1 MVVYNYFI
9 KLLVKDKEIK
19 SYFTNFVVLKIAMKK
34 IDRETVQK
42 ILDTAE
48 IVDVVSDFVHLKR
61 RGAGYIGLCP
71 FHNER
76 TPSFSVS
83 KSKGICKCFSC
94 GKGGSPVNF
103 LMELE
108 QMSYYDALR
117 YLAKKY
123 HIEIKEHEMT
133 DKEREEAT
141 ERESMLAVSE
151 FALQHFESNLK
162 NTEDGLDIGLS
173 YFRERGIND
182 ASIKKFRLGYSLE
195 KRDDLLSS
203 AKAKGYNEKYL
214 VSTGLCVQNEGGR
227 IYDRFKGRV
236 MYPILGISGKVL
248 GFGGRTLRKDK
259 DVAKYVN
266 SPESVI
272 YRKSYEL
279 YGLYQAK
286 QAIVK
291 KDKCILVEGYMDVI
305 SMSQSGV
312 ENVVASSGTSL
323 TEGQI
328 RLIHRFT
335 ENVTVIY
342 DSDPAGIK
350 ASLRGIDMLLAE
362 GLNIKVMLLPE
373 GDDPDSFAQSH
384 STAELE
390 EYLASHEQDFISF
403 KTSILLQGAENDPVQ
418 RSKAITDIVGSISVI
433 PDDITRALYIKECS
447 RRLDIE
453 ERLLTRQVA
462 KKITDR
468 IEKETQ
474 QRQRQVAKQTLD
486 AIEDVEPQ
494 VVIDEDLQNEHQNTQ
509 PLQIDAIAIGNKD
522 SKFLEPY
529 EREVLRYA
537 LKYGMLT
544 ICELCDE
551 NGNTSPIN
559 VVQYID
565 SELKGDDMNFSNQD
579 YAHVYEVL
587 HEIIDAQFAIDYQQC
602 VERLSAER
610 EAMRLSGIAEI
621 QQSAIDL
628 ADITRQEQILLQK
641 CDNYYQSQLVD
652 FCMMYIA
659 RVLVSSPNDVVRR
672 ITTNLVSDKYV
683 LSKVHTKYAKIETE
697 QDKLNELVP
706 RAIYEWKDAILEC
719 QVRDVRAKLK
729 EASEA
734 GDTQA
739 MNILMNRNMELQKI
753 KSEFAKYLGE
763 RIIAPRK

>member
-1 MVVYNYFI
+1 
-9 KLLVKDKEIK
+9 
-19 SYFTNFVVLKIAMKK
+19 MKK

-42 ILDTAE
+42 ILDAAD
-48 IVDVVSDFVHLKR
+48 IVDVVSDFVSLKR
-61 RGAGYIGLCP
+61 RGANYIGLCP

-108 QMSYYDALR
+108 QMSYNDALR

-133 DKEREEAT
+133 EAEREAAT
-141 ERESMLAVSE
+141 ERESMLAVNE
-151 FALQHFESNLK
+151 FALQHFENNLN
-162 NTEDGLDIGLS
+162 NTDDGRDIGLS

-182 ASIKKFRLGYSLE
+182 VSIKKFRLGYSLD
-195 KRDDLLSS
+195 KRDDLLTS
-203 AKAKGYNEKYL
+203 AKTKGYNEKYL
-214 VSTGLCVQNEGGR
+214 VNTGLCIQNEGGK

-266 SPESVI
+266 SPESII

-305 SMSQSGV
+305 SMSQSGI

-373 GDDPDSFAQSH
+373 GEDPDSFAQSH
-384 STAELE
+384 STSELE
-390 EYLASHEQDFISF
+390 EYLASHEQDFIEF
-403 KTSILLQGAENDPVQ
+403 KTSILLQGAENDPIQ
-418 RSKAITDIVGSISVI
+418 RSKAINDIVRSISVV
-433 PDDITRALYIKECS
+433 PDEITRTIYIKECS
-447 RRLDIE
+447 RQLEFDE
-453 ERLLTRQVA
+453 KLLTRQVA
-462 KKITDR
+462 KKIADR
-468 IEKETQ
+468 REKESQ
-474 QRQRQVAKQTLD
+474 QRQRQTAAQSIEPLVDVDQPQV
-486 AIEDVEPQ
+486 EDVEWQNAEVKPKQ
-494 VVIDEDLQNEHQNTQ
+494 TPTNVVDQKMSQY
-509 PLQIDAIAIGNKD
+509 
-522 SKFLEPY
+522 LEPY
-529 EREVLRYA
+529 EREVLRYV

-544 ICELCDE
+544 LCEEFDTK
-551 NGNTSPIN
+551 GNTALIN
-559 VVQYID
+559 VLDYVVR
-565 SELKGDDMNFSNQD
+565 ELAEDEITFSNPR
-579 YAHVYEVL
+579 YAKV
-587 HEIIDAQFAIDYQQC
+587 F
-602 VERLSAER
+602 
-610 EAMRLSGIAEI
+610 
-621 QQSAIDL
+621 
-628 ADITRQEQILLQK
+628 
-641 CDNYYQSQLVD
+641 
-652 FCMMYIA
+652 
-659 RVLVSSPNDVVRR
+659 DVVRNEAVSSFDSDLR
-672 ITTNLVSDKYV
+672 RKDIQLQEEKQKMLAEGIAKIQKNAINLSEIKGQEKKLEEDCEAVYQNNLIEYRTMYIVNGLISSPDDVVRKVTTNLVSEKYV
-683 LSKVHTKYAKIETE
+683 LSKVHTKYSKIDTE
-697 QDKLNELVP
+697 QDKIVDLVP
-706 RAIYEWKDAILEC
+706 RAIFEWKDAILEC
-719 QVRDVRAKLK
+719 KLRDIKAQLRSCTDVNEQLA
-729 EASEA
+729 
-734 GDTQA
+734 
-739 MNILMNRNMELQKI
+739 LMSQCMELQQIKI
-753 KSEFAKYLGE
+753 EFAKYLGE
-763 RIIAPRK
+763 RIVAPRK

>member
-1 MVVYNYFI
+1 MRR
-9 KLLVKDKEIK
+9 
-19 SYFTNFVVLKIAMKK
+19 

-42 ILDTAE
+42 ILDTAD
-48 IVDVVSDFVHLKR
+48 IVDVVSDFVSLKR
-61 RGAGYIGLCP
+61 RGANYIGLCP

-108 QMSYYDALR
+108 QMSYHDALR

-133 DKEREEAT
+133 DAEREAVT

-151 FALQHFESNLK
+151 FALQHFEHNLN
-162 NTEDGLDIGLS
+162 NTDDGRDIGLS
-173 YFRERGIND
+173 YFHERGIND
-182 ASIKKFRLGYSLE
+182 AAIKKFRLGYSLE
-195 KRDDLLSS
+195 KRDDLAST

-214 VSTGLCVQNEGGR
+214 VDSGLCIQNEQGK

-236 MYPILGISGKVL
+236 MYPILSVSGKVL

-259 DVAKYVN
+259 EVAKYVN

-305 SMSQSGV
+305 SMSQSGI

-362 GLNIKVMLLPE
+362 GMNIKVVLLPE
-373 GDDPDSFAQSH
+373 GDDPDSFAQNH
-384 STAELE
+384 STSEIE
-390 EYLASHEQDFISF
+390 DYLAAHEQDFIAF
-403 KTSILLQGAENDPVQ
+403 KTAILLKDAENDPHQ
-418 RSKAITDIVGSISVI
+418 RSNAIKDIVRSISVI
-433 PDDITRALYIKECS
+433 PDEIVRSEYIKECS
-447 RRLDIE
+447 RRLRADE
-453 ERLLTRQVA
+453 QMLTRSVA
-462 KKITDR
+462 QKIAER
-468 IEKETQ
+468 IEKEAQ
-474 QRQRQVAKQTLD
+474 QRQRQVAVQSLGDLGQTTTD
-486 AIEDVEPQ
+486 FQSTQQEESEPIVVEQQSSAIEDSYDNRYSAFFKP
-494 VVIDEDLQNEHQNTQ
+494 
-509 PLQIDAIAIGNKD
+509 
-522 SKFLEPY
+522 F
-529 EREVLRYA
+529 EREVLRYV
-537 LKYGMLT
+537 LKYGMVEM
-544 ICELCDE
+544 CESCDE
-551 NGNTSPIN
+551 SGNTAPLT
-559 VVQYID
+559 VMDYVW
-565 SELKGDDMNFSNQD
+565 SELNEDDIHFTNRNYSIAYNAAFEAISSYKDDLQR
-579 YAHVYEVL
+579 
-587 HEIIDAQFAIDYQQC
+587 EIAKLTEKRSQ
-602 VERLSAER
+602 L
-610 EAMRLSGIAEI
+610 MTNGIAEI
-621 QQSAIDL
+621 QRTATNLTDINAKEQALTQQCDEAYFKDL
-628 ADITRQEQILLQK
+628 NHFKT
-641 CDNYYQSQLVD
+641 
-652 FCMMYIA
+652 MYVVRELI
-659 RVLVSSPNDVVRR
+659 SSPDDVVRR
-672 ITTNLVSDKYV
+672 VTTELISEKYV

-706 RAIYEWKDAILEC
+706 RAIYEWKDAILEN
-719 QVRDVRAKLK
+719 QMRDIRQKIK
-729 EASEA
+729 EAGNNAEELTA
-734 GDTQA
+734 
-739 MNILMNRNMELQKI
+739 LMSRQMELKQL
-753 KSEFAKYLGE
+753 KSEFAKFLGE
-763 RIIAPRK
+763 RIVAPRK

>member
-1 MVVYNYFI
+1 
-9 KLLVKDKEIK
+9 
-19 SYFTNFVVLKIAMKK
+19 MKK
-34 IDRETVQK
+34 IDRETVVK
-42 ILDTAE
+42 IIDAAD
-48 IVDVVSDFVHLKR
+48 IVDVVSDFVSLKR
-61 RGAGYIGLCP
+61 RGANYIGLCP

-108 QMSYYDALR
+108 QMSYNDALR

-133 DKEREEAT
+133 EAEREAAT
-141 ERESMLAVSE
+141 ERESMLAVNE
-151 FALQHFESNLK
+151 FALQHFENNIN
-162 NTEDGLDIGLS
+162 NTDDGRDIGLS
-173 YFRERGIND
+173 YFHERGIND
-182 ASIKKFRLGYSLE
+182 VSIKRFRLGYSLD

-214 VSTGLCVQNEGGR
+214 VNTGLCIQNEGGK

-266 SPESVI
+266 SPESII

-305 SMSQSGV
+305 SMSQSGI

-373 GDDPDSFAQSH
+373 GEDPDSFAQSH
-384 STAELE
+384 STSELE
-390 EYLASHEQDFISF
+390 EYLASNEQDFIAF
-403 KTSILLQGAENDPVQ
+403 KTSILLQGVENDPIQ
-418 RSKAITDIVGSISVI
+418 RSKAINDIVRSISVV
-433 PDDITRALYIKECS
+433 PDEITRAIYIKECS
-447 RRLDIE
+447 RRLEIDE
-453 ERLLTRQVA
+453 KLLTRQVA
-462 KKITDR
+462 KKIADR
-468 IEKETQ
+468 REKESQ
-474 QRQRQVAKQTLD
+474 QRQRQTAAQSIEPLVEVEQPQTEDVAWQEAEIKPKQTP
-486 AIEDVEPQ
+486 AN
-494 VVIDEDLQNEHQNTQ
+494 VVDQKMSQY
-509 PLQIDAIAIGNKD
+509 
-522 SKFLEPY
+522 LEPF
-529 EREVLRYA
+529 EREVLRYV

-544 ICELCDE
+544 LCEEFDE
-551 NGNTSPIN
+551 KGNAKLLN
-559 VVQYID
+559 VLDYVVR
-565 SELKGDDMNFSNQD
+565 ELADDEITFSNPQ
-579 YAHVYEVL
+579 YAKVFEVVRN
-587 HEIIDAQFAIDYQQC
+587 EVTSSFADDLRRKEVQLQ
-602 VERLSAER
+602 EEKQRMLAK
-610 EAMRLSGIAEI
+610 GIAEI
-621 QQSAIDL
+621 QKTAINL
-628 ADITRQEQILLQK
+628 SEIKGQEKILEEE
-641 CDNYYQSQLVD
+641 CEAVYQSGLIEYSV
-652 FCMMYIA
+652 MYI
-659 RVLVSSPNDVVRR
+659 VNNLISSPDDVVRKV
-672 ITTNLVSDKYV
+672 TTNLVSEKYV
-683 LSKVHTKYAKIETE
+683 LSKVHTKFAKIDTE
-697 QDKLNELVP
+697 QDKIVELVP
-706 RAIYEWKDAILEC
+706 RAIFEWKDAILEC
-719 QVRDVRAKLK
+719 KLRDIKAQLRGCTDVNEQLA
-729 EASEA
+729 
-734 GDTQA
+734 
-739 MNILMNRNMELQKI
+739 LMAQCMELQQIKI
-753 KSEFAKYLGE
+753 AFAKYLGE
-763 RIIAPRK
+763 RIVAPRK

>member
-1 MVVYNYFI
+1 
-9 KLLVKDKEIK
+9 
-19 SYFTNFVVLKIAMKK
+19 MKK
-34 IDRETVQK
+34 IDRETVVK
-42 ILDTAE
+42 IIDAAD
-48 IVDVVSDFVHLKR
+48 IVDVVSDFVSLKR
-61 RGAGYIGLCP
+61 RGANYIGLCP

-108 QMSYYDALR
+108 QMSYNDALR

-133 DKEREEAT
+133 EAEREAAT
-141 ERESMLAVSE
+141 ERESMLAVNE
-151 FALQHFESNLK
+151 FALQHFENNIN
-162 NTEDGLDIGLS
+162 NTDDGRDIGLS
-173 YFRERGIND
+173 YFHERGIND
-182 ASIKKFRLGYSLE
+182 VSIKRFRLGYSLD

-214 VSTGLCVQNEGGR
+214 VNTGLCIQNEGGK

-266 SPESVI
+266 SPESII

-305 SMSQSGV
+305 SMSQSGI

-373 GDDPDSFAQSH
+373 GEDPDSFAQSH
-384 STAELE
+384 STSELE
-390 EYLASHEQDFISF
+390 EYLASNEQDFIAF
-403 KTSILLQGAENDPVQ
+403 KTSILLQGVENDPIQ
-418 RSKAITDIVGSISVI
+418 RSKAINDIVRSISVV
-433 PDDITRALYIKECS
+433 PDEITRAIYIKECS
-447 RRLDIE
+447 RRLEIDE
-453 ERLLTRQVA
+453 KLLTRQVA
-462 KKITDR
+462 KKIADR
-468 IEKETQ
+468 REKESQ
-474 QRQRQVAKQTLD
+474 QRQRQTAAQSIEPLVDVEQPQT
-486 AIEDVEPQ
+486 EDVAWQEAEIKPKQ
-494 VVIDEDLQNEHQNTQ
+494 APINVVDQKMSQY
-509 PLQIDAIAIGNKD
+509 
-522 SKFLEPY
+522 LEPY
-529 EREVLRYA
+529 EREVLRYV

-544 ICELCDE
+544 LCEEFDE
-551 NGNTSPIN
+551 KGNAKLLN
-559 VVQYID
+559 VLDYVVR
-565 SELKGDDMNFSNQD
+565 ELADDEITFSNPQ
-579 YAHVYEVL
+579 YAKVFEVVRNEVTSSFADDL
-587 HEIIDAQFAIDYQQC
+587 RRKEIQLQEEKQRMLAK
-602 VERLSAER
+602 
-610 EAMRLSGIAEI
+610 GIAEI
-621 QQSAIDL
+621 QKTAINL
-628 ADITRQEQILLQK
+628 SEIKGQEKILEEE
-641 CDNYYQSQLVD
+641 CEAVYQSGLIEYSV
-652 FCMMYIA
+652 MYI
-659 RVLVSSPNDVVRR
+659 VNNLISSPDDVVRKV
-672 ITTNLVSDKYV
+672 TTNLVSEKYV
-683 LSKVHTKYAKIETE
+683 LSKVHTKFAKIDTE
-697 QDKLNELVP
+697 QDKIVELVP
-706 RAIYEWKDAILEC
+706 RAIFEWKDAILEC
-719 QVRDVRAKLK
+719 KLRDIKAQLRSCADVNEQLA
-729 EASEA
+729 
-734 GDTQA
+734 
-739 MNILMNRNMELQKI
+739 LMSQCMELQQIKI
-753 KSEFAKYLGE
+753 AFAKYLGE
-763 RIIAPRK
+763 RIVAPRK

>member
-1 MVVYNYFI
+1 MR
-9 KLLVKDKEIK
+9 
-19 SYFTNFVVLKIAMKK
+19 K
-34 IDRETVQK
+34 IDRETVVK
-42 ILDTAE
+42 IIDAAD
-48 IVDVVSDFVHLKR
+48 IVDVVSDFVSLKR
-61 RGAGYIGLCP
+61 RGANYIGLCP

-108 QMSYYDALR
+108 QMSYNDALR

-133 DKEREEAT
+133 EAEREAAT
-141 ERESMLAVSE
+141 ERESMLAVNE
-151 FALQHFESNLK
+151 FALQHFENNIN
-162 NTEDGLDIGLS
+162 NTDDGRDIGLS
-173 YFRERGIND
+173 YFHERGIND
-182 ASIKKFRLGYSLE
+182 VSIKRFRLGYSLD

-214 VSTGLCVQNEGGR
+214 VNTGLCIQNEGGK

-266 SPESVI
+266 SPESII

-305 SMSQSGV
+305 SMSQSGI

-373 GDDPDSFAQSH
+373 GEDPDSFAQSH
-384 STAELE
+384 STSELE
-390 EYLASHEQDFISF
+390 EYLASNEQDFIAF
-403 KTSILLQGAENDPVQ
+403 KTSILLQGVENDPIQ
-418 RSKAITDIVGSISVI
+418 RSKAINDIVRSISVV
-433 PDDITRALYIKECS
+433 PDEITRAIYIKECS
-447 RRLDIE
+447 RRLEIDE
-453 ERLLTRQVA
+453 KLLTRQVA
-462 KKITDR
+462 KKIADR
-468 IEKETQ
+468 REKESQ
-474 QRQRQVAKQTLD
+474 QRQRQTAAQSIEPLVDVEQPQTEDVAWQEAEIKPKQTP
-486 AIEDVEPQ
+486 AN
-494 VVIDEDLQNEHQNTQ
+494 VVDQKMSQY
-509 PLQIDAIAIGNKD
+509 
-522 SKFLEPY
+522 LEPY
-529 EREVLRYA
+529 EREVLRYV

-544 ICELCDE
+544 LCEEFDE
-551 NGNTSPIN
+551 KGNAKLLN
-559 VVQYID
+559 VLDYVVR
-565 SELKGDDMNFSNQD
+565 ELADDEITFSNPQ
-579 YAHVYEVL
+579 YAKVFEVVRN
-587 HEIIDAQFAIDYQQC
+587 EVTSSFADDLRRKEVQLQ
-602 VERLSAER
+602 EEKQRMLAK
-610 EAMRLSGIAEI
+610 GIAEI
-621 QQSAIDL
+621 QKTAINL
-628 ADITRQEQILLQK
+628 SEIKGQEKILEEE
-641 CDNYYQSQLVD
+641 CEAVYQSGLIEYSV
-652 FCMMYIA
+652 MYI
-659 RVLVSSPNDVVRR
+659 VNNLISSPDDVVRKV
-672 ITTNLVSDKYV
+672 TTNLVSEKYV
-683 LSKVHTKYAKIETE
+683 LSKVHTKFAKIDTE
-697 QDKLNELVP
+697 QDKIVELVP
-706 RAIYEWKDAILEC
+706 RAIFEWKDAILEC
-719 QVRDVRAKLK
+719 KLRDIKAQLRSCADVNEQLA
-729 EASEA
+729 
-734 GDTQA
+734 
-739 MNILMNRNMELQKI
+739 LMSQCMELQQIKI
-753 KSEFAKYLGE
+753 AFAKYLGE
-763 RIIAPRK
+763 RIVAPRK

>member
-1 MVVYNYFI
+1 
-9 KLLVKDKEIK
+9 
-19 SYFTNFVVLKIAMKK
+19 MKK

-42 ILDTAE
+42 ILDAAD
-48 IVDVVSDFVHLKR
+48 IVDVVSDFVSLKR
-61 RGAGYIGLCP
+61 RGANYIGLCP

-108 QMSYYDALR
+108 QMSYNDALR

-133 DKEREEAT
+133 EAEREAAT
-141 ERESMLAVSE
+141 ERESMLAVNE
-151 FALQHFESNLK
+151 FALQHFENNLN
-162 NTEDGLDIGLS
+162 NTDDGRDIGLS

-182 ASIKKFRLGYSLE
+182 VSIKKFRLGYSLD
-195 KRDDLLSS
+195 KRDDLLTS

-214 VSTGLCVQNEGGR
+214 VNTGLCIQNEGGK

-266 SPESVI
+266 SPESII

-305 SMSQSGV
+305 SMSQSGI

-373 GDDPDSFAQSH
+373 GEDPDSFAQSH
-384 STAELE
+384 STSELE
-390 EYLASHEQDFISF
+390 EYLASHEQDFIEF
-403 KTSILLQGAENDPVQ
+403 KTSILLQGAENDPIQ
-418 RSKAITDIVGSISVI
+418 RSKAINDIVRSISVV
-433 PDDITRALYIKECS
+433 PDEITRTIYIKECS
-447 RRLDIE
+447 RQLEFDE
-453 ERLLTRQVA
+453 KLLTRQVA
-462 KKITDR
+462 KKIADR
-468 IEKETQ
+468 REKESQ
-474 QRQRQVAKQTLD
+474 QRQRQTAAQSIEPLVDVDQPQV
-486 AIEDVEPQ
+486 EDVAWQNAEVKPEQ
-494 VVIDEDLQNEHQNTQ
+494 TPTNVVDQKMSQY
-509 PLQIDAIAIGNKD
+509 
-522 SKFLEPY
+522 LEPY
-529 EREVLRYA
+529 EREVLRYV

-544 ICELCDE
+544 LCEEFDA
-551 NGNTSPIN
+551 NGNTALIN
-559 VVQYID
+559 VLDYVVR
-565 SELKGDDMNFSNQD
+565 ELAEDEITFSNPQ
-579 YAHVYEVL
+579 YAKV
-587 HEIIDAQFAIDYQQC
+587 F
-602 VERLSAER
+602 
-610 EAMRLSGIAEI
+610 
-621 QQSAIDL
+621 
-628 ADITRQEQILLQK
+628 
-641 CDNYYQSQLVD
+641 
-652 FCMMYIA
+652 
-659 RVLVSSPNDVVRR
+659 DVVRNEAVSSFDSDLR
-672 ITTNLVSDKYV
+672 RKDIQLQEEKQKMLAEGIAKIQKNAINLSEIKGQEKKLEEDCEAVYQNNLIEYRTMYIVNSLISSPDDVVRKVTTNLVSEKYV
-683 LSKVHTKYAKIETE
+683 LSKVHTKYSKIDTE
-697 QDKLNELVP
+697 QDKIVDLVP
-706 RAIYEWKDAILEC
+706 RAIFEWKDAILEC
-719 QVRDVRAKLK
+719 KLRDIKAQLRNCTDVNEQLA
-729 EASEA
+729 
-734 GDTQA
+734 
-739 MNILMNRNMELQKI
+739 LMSQCMELQQIKI
-753 KSEFAKYLGE
+753 EFAKYLGE
-763 RIIAPRK
+763 RIVAPRK